1 MEVALAGF
9 QRKLI
14 LLEGAENFF
23 NVGPMVVQICAR
35 GEYQNIVDIDEYASG
50 A

>member
-14 LLEGAENFF
+14 LLKGAQNFLD
-23 NVGPMVVQICAR
+23 VGPMVVQIHAR
-35 GEYQNIVDIDEYASG
+35 GEYQNVIDIDEYASG